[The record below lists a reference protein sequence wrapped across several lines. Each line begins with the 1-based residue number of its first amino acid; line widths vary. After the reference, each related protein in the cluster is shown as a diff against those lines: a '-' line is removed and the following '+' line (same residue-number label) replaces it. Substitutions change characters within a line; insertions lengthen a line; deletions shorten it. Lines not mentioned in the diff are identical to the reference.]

1 MTDHDKIVA
10 ALRVLRPGA
19 QWHLSGDNY
28 GGIAWL
34 DATQAQPSADDVAAA
49 IAALPPDPV
58 HVPTATLLSRLTAAE
73 YTAIRQAA
81 SAQLAAGNGQIELW
95 LDMARTAIAGVDL
108 NDPAT
113 VAAKVALVSGK
124 LLAPARADAVFSA

>member
-1 MTDHDKIVA
+1 MTSHRQIVA
-10 ALRVLRPGA
+10 ALQVLRPGA
-19 QWHLSGDNY
+19 EWSLSGDDY
-28 GGIAWL
+28 GAIVWRDQA
-34 DATQAQPSADDVAAA
+34 QAQPGADEVAAA
-49 IAALPPDPV
+49 IAALPPAPLY
-58 HVPTATLLSRLTAAE
+58 VPTASLLSRLSAAE

-81 SAQLAAGNGQIELW
+81 AAQLAAGDGGLERW

-113 VAAKVALVSGK
+113 VAAKAALVSGK